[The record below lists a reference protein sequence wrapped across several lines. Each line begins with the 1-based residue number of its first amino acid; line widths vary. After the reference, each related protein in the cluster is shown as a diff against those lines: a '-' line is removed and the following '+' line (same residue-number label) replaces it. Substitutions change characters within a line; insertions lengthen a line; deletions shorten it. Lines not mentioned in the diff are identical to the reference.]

1 MIKACI
7 FDLDGT
13 LLDTLTS
20 LWYCSSESLRKEGLC
35 VLPRENYRHYV
46 GDGART
52 QVERYL
58 RDTERDSNADPAV
71 LHPGALLHDPHDP
84 GDFPYY
90 FDSYMRELDL
100 HADYEVRPYE
110 GIPELLDRMKA
121 AGIRLAVFSNK
132 PDPATVRVIRG
143 AFGGELFDMVLGKRE
158 ELPKK
163 PDPAGVFM
171 ILEQLG
177 VKPEETL
184 YIGDTDTDMKTGKNA
199 GLFTLGAAWGFRG
212 RTELEKSGADAVI
225 GRPEEMLRYAGI

>member
-90 FDSYMRELDL
+90 F
-100 HADYEVRPYE
+100 
-110 GIPELLDRMKA
+110 
-121 AGIRLAVFSNK
+121 RLAVFSNR

-184 YIGDTDTDMKTGKNA
+184 YIGDTDTDMITGKNA

-212 RTELEKSGADAVI
+212 RKELEESGADAVI